1 MKVVEL
7 AHFNT
12 AFTMTRI
19 HTNIYI
25 DKSPEDVFDYVTV
38 PQNWPQWHPSSIR
51 VAGTADRSLD
61 IGEQVT
67 EDYQVAGRQGRVV
80 WTARERERPSRWV
93 IEGQTEDGG
102 RGTITY
108 TVMPVGAGTKFTRE
122 FVYDMPNPF
131 LTLLNWLILRHRIKA
146 ESARAVNQLKQVLES
161 R

>member
-1 MKVVEL
+1 
-7 AHFNT
+7 
-12 AFTMTRI
+12 MTRI
-19 HTNIYI
+19 HTTIYI
-25 DKSPEDVFDYVTV
+25 DKSPDAVFDFVTV
-38 PQNWPQWHPSSIR
+38 PQNWPQWHPSSIQ
-51 VAGTADRSLD
+51 VVGAADHSLG

-67 EDYQVAGRQGRVV
+67 EDYEVAGRKGRVV

-108 TVMPVGAGTKFTRE
+108 TLLSDGTGTRFTRE

-131 LTLLNWLILRHRIKA
+131 LALLNWLMLRHRIKN
-146 ESARAVNQLKQVLES
+146 ESTRAVTQLKQVLEES